1 MKKTIISEQYRIKF
15 PSRFLRGVALIAM
28 CGATLL
34 SGCSGA
40 AEVTLDGSTAAIPAA
55 GIAMEFPDNYTV
67 ITGDEIYRTLGGALS
82 YSASAEEI
90 KAEYD
95 ENGISYLVHATDGS
109 DIIVISAQD
118 MTPDEDTERT
128 TLEDYARQ
136 VHDTTIFEYYASGYR
151 TTENTSLSEASYGG
165 KDGWVSFFEVTTAP
179 TDGGEPQFVI
189 GYIEFMFE
197 SGNNIYCIQVGLSQQ
212 TNRETAVQIFGLIE
226 AYP

>member
-1 MKKTIISEQYRIKF
+1 MKKAVF
-15 PSRFLRGVALIAM
+15 LIAM
-28 CGATLL
+28 CGAMML
-34 SGCSGA
+34 SGCSDA
-40 AEVTLDGSTAAIPAA
+40 AEVALDGSTAAIPAA
-55 GIAMEFPDNYTV
+55 GIAIEFPDNYTV
-67 ITGDEIYRTLGGALS
+67 ITGDEIYQTLGGALS
-82 YSASAEEI
+82 YSATAEEI
-90 KAEYD
+90 KAEYE

-109 DIIVISAQD
+109 DIIVASAQD

-179 TDGGEPQFVI
+179 TDGEEPQFVI

-197 SGNNIYCIQVGLSQQ
+197 SGDDIYCIQVGLPQQ
-212 TNRETAVQIFGLIE
+212 TDREAAAQTFEMIK